1 MEKLL
6 AAMPPPPSRYRPL
19 AIFWTIVAA
28 VVVGGGVTLQLMGP
42 PPGHDHA
49 PVVKPP
55 PPVAAKPPPPPLP
68 DLIPAPD
75 PALLEPA
82 PEFAGRFLP
91 IKGPNGRLPLAVY
104 KAPFNAADK
113 HPRVVLV
120 VDGGGLDADHTMHLL
135 DDLPGA
141 VDVAFSAY
149 MADDLAEKLAA
160 EARRTGHEC
169 LQSVPMEPNNFPL
182 SDEGARQLME
192 GHDSEANRQDLEF
205 ALSRLGG
212 CVGATGASDGMMGER
227 FAQNG
232 LGFSQVLEEVGK
244 RGLMYLDARTGAPAL
259 NSEVVTPFAVVDL
272 VIDQAPSPEQPL
284 NADLI
289 DQRLAALEK
298 LATERGSAI
307 GLAGPPQPVML
318 ERIAVWAHGL
328 AARGVTLAPLTAVLV
343 MPKPVPDEGAN

>member
-49 PVVKPP
+49 PAVKPP

-205 ALSRLGG
+205 ALSRLGPAPPGGRGGGPGGFRRDDGRAIRAERAWVQPGAGGGGEARADVSG
-212 CVGATGASDGMMGER
+212 CQDGGAGAE
-227 FAQNG
+227 
-232 LGFSQVLEEVGK
+232 
-244 RGLMYLDARTGAPAL
+244 
-259 NSEVVTPFAVVDL
+259 
-272 VIDQAPSPEQPL
+272 
-284 NADLI
+284 
-289 DQRLAALEK
+289 
-298 LATERGSAI
+298 
-307 GLAGPPQPVML
+307 
-318 ERIAVWAHGL
+318 
-328 AARGVTLAPLTAVLV
+328 
-343 MPKPVPDEGAN
+343 